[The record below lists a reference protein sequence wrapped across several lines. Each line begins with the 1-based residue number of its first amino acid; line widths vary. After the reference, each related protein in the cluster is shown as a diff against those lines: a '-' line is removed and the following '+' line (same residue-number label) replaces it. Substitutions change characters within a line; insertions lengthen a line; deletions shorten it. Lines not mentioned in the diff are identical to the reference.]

1 VSNFEVENEYIG
13 AFNSIKC
20 MVKIVNYE
28 VMRTLGKV
36 EIRRYPKI
44 VLAKVSNNESDS
56 FGLLYR
62 FITGNNKQK
71 EKVKMTSP
79 VVSSE
84 ASQEI
89 KMTTPVLSEFSDSG
103 YMAFVM
109 PEEFTIESTPE
120 PLDDRVKIE
129 EVPARLLGVLRFS
142 GGWSEEKFETQTKT
156 LLDELANAKISTK
169 GSVFSMLYNPPFTPG
184 FLRRNEVAIEVQL

>member
-1 VSNFEVENEYIG
+1 
-13 AFNSIKC
+13 
-20 MVKIVNYE
+20 MVKTVNYE
-28 VMRTLGKV
+28 VIRKLGRV
-36 EIRRYPKI
+36 EIRRYPKL
-44 VLAKVSNNESDS
+44 VLAKVSNYESDS

-84 ASQEI
+84 ASHEI
-89 KMTTPVLSEFSDSG
+89 KMTTPVLSEFSNAG

-109 PEEFTIESTPE
+109 PEEFTIENTPE
-120 PLDDRVKIE
+120 PLDSRVKIE

-142 GGWSEEKFETQTKT
+142 GGWSEDNFAKKSKE

-169 GSVFSMLYNPPFTPG
+169 GSVFSMLYNPPFTPS
-184 FLRRNEVAIEVQL
+184 FLRRNEVAIEIQQ

>member
-1 VSNFEVENEYIG
+1 
-13 AFNSIKC
+13 
-20 MVKIVNYE
+20 MVKTVNYE
-28 VMRTLGKV
+28 VIRKLGRV
-36 EIRRYPKI
+36 EIRRYPKL
-44 VLAKVSNNESDS
+44 VLAKVSNTESDS

-79 VVSSE
+79 VVSSG

-89 KMTTPVLSEFSDSG
+89 KMTTPVLSEFSNAG

-109 PEEFTIESTPE
+109 PEEFIIENTPE

-142 GGWSEEKFETQTKT
+142 GGWSEDNFTKKSNE
-156 LLDELANAKISTK
+156 LLNELANAKIKIK

-184 FLRRNEVAIEVQL
+184 FMRRNEVAIEIVEL

>member
-1 VSNFEVENEYIG
+1 
-13 AFNSIKC
+13 
-20 MVKIVNYE
+20 MVKTVNYE
-28 VMRTLGKV
+28 VIRKLGRV

-44 VLAKVSNNESDS
+44 VLARVSNYESDS

-62 FITGNNKQK
+62 FITGSNKQK

-89 KMTTPVLSEFSDSG
+89 KMTTPVLSEFSNAS

-109 PEEFTIESTPE
+109 PEEFTIDNTPE
-120 PLDDRVKIE
+120 PLDSRVKIE

-142 GGWSEEKFETQTKT
+142 GGWSEDNFAKKSKE
-156 LLDELANAKISTK
+156 LIDELANAKISTK
-169 GSVFSMLYNPPFTPG
+169 GGVFSMLYNPPFTPS
-184 FLRRNEVAIEVQL
+184 FLRRNEVAIEIQQ